1 MESKKFQTL
10 IYQIDNNFNRQV
22 VDSLLSISD
31 ISANFFF
38 IARNVHNRDGFISSS
53 ILDNVK
59 LIIENGLLYNNIIV
73 IPRRTEKEEFS
84 DNLVYLL
91 WFCRDK
97 SKMHFDK
104 DIIREKHI
112 WKDVEWGKRKK
123 NYNPKGKDPGNVWIP
138 TQDDGKA
145 NITSHILLTDTEV
158 LERCIKSTS
167 GPNDN
172 ILLDISSIEVDEEL
186 LASKNIV
193 INRRN
198 VLRPI
203 KVMQTFPLHVEEQ
216 KTGISQIHFKSS
228 EKMAEISD
236 DSIDLMVTSPPYWD
250 LKDYSKQGQIGLEPY
265 EKYISRLST
274 VFKETYRVL
283 QPHGSMWININIR
296 TKLQKPVL
304 IPHDITNMCGNI
316 GFKFKDMIIWHKSSG
331 IPTSK
336 NNISDHFEFF
346 LWFTK
351 SEQFVFNTEE
361 ISRIAD
367 YKNDGINFGFTWN
380 INRKAGSVGKDYI
393 HPAIYPTELIERVI
407 GLCSYQGSVVLDPF
421 LGSGTTLI
429 AAINRGR
436 SCIGYELNEEY
447 KTLIDF
453 RLQTA
458 SINPLDICFS
468 NSPDQK
474 VDSKN
479 IFRK

>member
-1 MESKKFQTL
+1 MESKKYQTL
-10 IYQIDNNFNRQV
+10 IYQIDGDFDQQIVEN
-22 VDSLLSISD
+22 LTSISD

-38 IARNVHNRDGFISSS
+38 IGRNVHSKDGFIRSS

-59 LIIENGLLYNNIIV
+59 LIINTGLLYNNIIV
-73 IPRRTEKEEFS
+73 IPRRTEKNTFN
-84 DNLVYLL
+84 DNIVYLL

-97 SKMHFDK
+97 SKMFFDK

-123 NYNPKGKDPGNVWIP
+123 NYNPNGKDPGNVWIP
-138 TQDDGKA
+138 TEDDGKA
-145 NITSHILLTDTEV
+145 NITSHKLLTDSEV
-158 LERCIKSTS
+158 LERCIKATS
-167 GPNDN
+167 RPDDN
-172 ILLDISSIEVDEEL
+172 VLLDISDFEIEGKL
-186 LASKNIV
+186 LTSENIV
-193 INRRN
+193 IKRRMG
-198 VLRPI
+198 LKPI
-203 KVMQTFPLHVEEQ
+203 KVMQPVPLPREEKNPGRSHVY
-216 KTGISQIHFKSS
+216 FKSS
-228 EKMAEISD
+228 ESMPEITD
-236 DSIDLMVTSPPYWD
+236 NSIDLMVTSPPYWD

-265 EKYISRLST
+265 EKYINRLSD

-283 QPHGSMWININIR
+283 KPNGSMWININIR

-304 IPHDITNMCGNI
+304 IPHDISNICRSI

-336 NNISDHFEFF
+336 NNISDHFEYF

-351 SEQFVFNTEE
+351 SEQFVFNNEE
-361 ISRIAD
+361 ISKITD

-393 HPAIYPTELIERVI
+393 HPAIYPTELIERI
-407 GLCSYQGSVVLDPF
+407 INLCTHRGGIVLDPF

-436 SCIGYELNEEY
+436 SCIGYELNEDY
-447 KTLIDF
+447 KTLIDY
-453 RLQTA
+453 RLQMVN
-458 SINPLDICFS
+458 INPLEICFS
-468 NSPDQK
+468 ISPDPTIDNK
-474 VDSKN
+474 K